1 MIKSLPFVYNA
12 KKVHYSSFDMFQER
26 AFHHKVPGNRVA
38 SKVSEKQPLIRT
50 FSNILDS
57 KHCFQ
62 HEMLAK
68 SLYFITASFIRLYIT
83 VLIVFTVV
91 PYFKKL

>member
-26 AFHHKVPGNRVA
+26 AFHHKVPGNHVA
-38 SKVSEKQPLIRT
+38 SKVSEKQSLIRT
-50 FSNILDS
+50 FSNILHSS

-68 SLYFITASFIRLYIT
+68 SLYFITASFTHLSIT
-83 VLIVFTVV
+83 VLIDFSSQ
-91 PYFKKL
+91 